1 MVPQRPRRPVDEF
14 TLARIVHVVAVLFW
28 IGGVG
33 FVTWVV
39 MPAIRHGESA
49 ADRLDKFHA
58 IEGRFAGQA
67 KIWVLLAGAS
77 GFWMVHRA
85 EMWSRFAD
93 PRFWWMH
100 AMVALWAVFTL
111 MLFVVEPVFL
121 HRRLATSQTPQADFQ
136 RMERVHHILIVLAL
150 ITLAGAVGGSHGLF

>member
-1 MVPQRPRRPVDEF
+1 MDDF
-14 TLARIVHVVAVLFW
+14 ALARIVHVVAVLFW

-39 MPAIRHGESA
+39 MPTIRHSEPP
-49 ADRLDKFHA
+49 ADRLGKFHA

-93 PRFWWMH
+93 PSFWWMH

-111 MLFVVEPVFL
+111 MLFIIEPLFL
-121 HRRLATSQTPQADFQ
+121 HRRLATSRTPQADFA
-136 RMERVHHILIVLAL
+136 RLESAHHILIMLSL
-150 ITLAGAVGGSHGLF
+150 ITLGGAVGGSHGLF

>member
-1 MVPQRPRRPVDEF
+1 MMPLRPSRPVDDVA
-14 TLARIVHVVAVLFW
+14 LARVVHVVAVLFW

-39 MPAIRHGESA
+39 MPAIRHSECA
-49 ADRLDKFHA
+49 ADRLAKFHA

-67 KIWVLLAGAS
+67 KLWVLIAGAS
-77 GFWMVHRA
+77 GFLMVHRA
-85 EMWSRFAD
+85 EMWTRFAD

-111 MLFVVEPVFL
+111 MLFVIEPLFL
-121 HRRLATSQTPQADFQ
+121 HRRLATSAIPQADFERMQ
-136 RMERVHHILIVLAL
+136 RFHQILVALAL